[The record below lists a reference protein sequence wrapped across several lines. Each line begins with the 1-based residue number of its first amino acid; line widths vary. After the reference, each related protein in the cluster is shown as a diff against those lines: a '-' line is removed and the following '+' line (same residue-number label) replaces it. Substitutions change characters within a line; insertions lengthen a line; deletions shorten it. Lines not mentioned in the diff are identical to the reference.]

1 MYRFKSGF
9 LTFAFLFIALIC
21 NAQST
26 DEFNLDKVYS
36 MDKAGTIS
44 LQSDDANVTITGS
57 DRGDVRVVVHYK
69 LRMKGIS
76 FGKKEKFEMIVEE
89 QNGNLNIYEKERDFG
104 NNVVFGSS
112 KEEYDITIEAPRGVS
127 LDLEGDDENYQITS
141 IDGSFRVDADDSNIE
156 LKDCNGDD
164 FSFDLDDGEIQMDQ
178 GKGKLSM
185 DIDDGDVRILSG
197 EFDEI
202 DIETDDSEIDI
213 TTRLSDTG
221 NYRFDL
227 DDGDLRLNIAGGG
240 GEFEV
245 SHDNADISTSRQFE
259 QTVDEEDR
267 SVYRLTGGNAKV
279 RVSTDDGDINFRVI

>member
-1 MYRFKSGF
+1 MYRFKSALFTLPF
-9 LTFAFLFIALIC
+9 LLVAFIC

-26 DEFNLDKVYS
+26 DEYNLDEVYS
-36 MDKAGTIS
+36 IGNNGTIS
-44 LQSDDANVTITGS
+44 LQSDDANVTVTGS
-57 DRGDVRVVVHYK
+57 DRSDVRVIVHYK
-69 LRMKGIS
+69 LSVKGIS

-89 QNGNLNIYEKERDFG
+89 NNGNLKIHEKERDFG

-112 KEEYDITIEAPRGVS
+112 REEYDITIEAPRGVS
-127 LDLEGDDENYQITS
+127 LDLEGDDENYQITA

-156 LKDCNGDD
+156 LQNCNGDD
-164 FSFDLDDGEIQMDQ
+164 FSFDLDDGEIQMDR

-197 EFDEI
+197 DFDEI

-213 TTRLSDTG
+213 TTRLFDTG

-245 SHDNADISTSRQFE
+245 NHDDADISTSRQFE
-259 QTVDEEDR
+259 QTIDDEGR
-267 SVYRLTGGNAKV
+267 SVYRLSGGNAKV
-279 RVSTDDGDINFRVI
+279 RVNTDDGDINFRVI